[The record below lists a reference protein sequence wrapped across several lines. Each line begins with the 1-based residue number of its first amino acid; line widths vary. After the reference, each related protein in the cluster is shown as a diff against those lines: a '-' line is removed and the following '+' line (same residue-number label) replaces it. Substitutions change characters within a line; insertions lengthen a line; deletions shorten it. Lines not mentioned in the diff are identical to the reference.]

1 MFKQTVRQYFDRI
14 YDTFRSSD
22 AREESYYTILEDL
35 INEYAKDAKVD
46 IGVRILPKKTEAG
59 NPDFAI
65 WRNQKIVG
73 YIEAKIPQE
82 KLDTIESAE
91 QLHRYLTYFPN
102 FILTN
107 FIEFRLY
114 RNGKMIDI
122 VSIARQDTLLRFATK
137 PPLEQEDKLK
147 DLLDKFFSFSLPRTF
162 TAESLAEEL
171 AKKTHFLRDIV
182 ELEFSAEQPNGVLH
196 GFFDAFKKYLIA
208 DLEEKQFIDLF
219 SQTIV
224 YGLFA
229 ARMRAD
235 GAFDR
240 VHAYERIPKTIGI
253 LRELFKFISIEENLP
268 KQMEWAVDDIVN
280 LLAAVD
286 VKQIFDQYYHSGTG
300 EDPVVYFYETFLAT
314 YDPEERNKR
323 GVYYTPKPVVE
334 YIVKSVNEILKDKM
348 GISSGLADDRVTV
361 LDPAAG
367 TLSFITESVKLAIE
381 EYTSRFGS
389 GAKNKFVKE
398 HILRDF
404 YAFELMVAP
413 YTIGHIKFA
422 FTLEEEGYT
431 LADDERPKFYL
442 TNTLEMKTL
451 EKTNLPLMSAIS
463 EESHLAEQ
471 VKKEIPIL
479 AIIGNPP
486 YSGIS
491 SNTNEWTEKLLK
503 TDVDGVQS
511 YYLIDDKPLGEKNPK
526 WLQDDYVKF
535 IRFAQWKIAQSGE
548 GIIGFITNH
557 SYIDNPTF
565 RGMRQSLMKTFNEIY
580 ILNLHGN
587 AKKREKSPDGSK
599 DENVFDIQQGVAIAL
614 FVKRK
619 NETGSKVYYSEIWG
633 QREQKYNWLSNNSFK
648 STGWK
653 EVHPSSPFYF
663 FTIRNEEGK
672 EVYGKFISVKDIF
685 KINGVGIVTA
695 RDEFVIDRDKEAL
708 KIRIANFIKSELSDD
723 ELHEFFRINKK
734 KGWSIRKAHDELQKI
749 NDSELENY
757 IMPILYR
764 PFDLRW
770 IFYHDAIVWR
780 TVKVIMQNML
790 AGENLGLITVR
801 QVAEGTFSHVLVSE
815 NIIESCV
822 VSNRTREIN
831 SLFPL
836 YLYPSSN
843 KDNLF
848 KEECN
853 ETQPKEKVPNL
864 NPELMAKL
872 RGTYLADVTPEQ
884 IFYYI
889 YAVLYSNIYRT
900 KYAEFLKIDFPRVPF
915 TADFNL
921 FMKLS
926 DLGEE
931 LVSLHLLKSP
941 KLDNPIA
948 KYGGKGNDAVV
959 KVQYNESEKR
969 VYINANNYFENVE
982 PVVYSYYIGGYQV
995 LNKWL
1000 KDRVGRI
1007 LSLSEIETYCK
1018 IVTALSETLA
1028 LQSQLDSLY
1037 PEVEKTILEVAKE

>member
-1 MFKQTVRQYFDRI
+1 MFKQTVRQYLDRI

-22 AREESYYTILEDL
+22 AREESYYTVLEDL
-35 INEYAKDAKVD
+35 INEYAKEAKVD
-46 IGVRILPKKTEAG
+46 VGIRILPKKTEAG

-65 WRNQKIVG
+65 WSNQRIVG

-82 KLDTIESAE
+82 KLDTIETTE

-114 RNGKMIDI
+114 RNGRMIDI

-137 PPLEQEDKLK
+137 PPLENEDKLK

-182 ELEFSAEQPNGVLH
+182 ELEFDAEQPNGVLH

-208 DLEEKQFIDLF
+208 DLKEKQFIDLF

-235 GAFDR
+235 GTFDR
-240 VHAYERIPKTIGI
+240 AHAYERIPKTIGI

-280 LLAAVD
+280 LLAVVD
-286 VKQIFDQYYHSGTG
+286 VKQIFDQYYHLGTG

-348 GISSGLADDRVTV
+348 GISSGLSDDRVTV

-367 TLSFITESVKLAIE
+367 TLSFITESVKLAIK
-381 EYTSRFGS
+381 EYTSRFGI

-451 EKTNLPLMSAIS
+451 EETNLPLMSAIS

-479 AIIGNPP
+479 VIIGNPP
-486 YSGIS
+486 YAGIS
-491 SNTNEWTEKLLK
+491 SNINEWTEKLLK

-511 YYLIDDKPLGEKNPK
+511 YYTIDDKPLGEKNPK

-587 AKKREKSPDGSK
+587 VKKREKSPGGSK

-614 FVKRK
+614 FVKRES
-619 NETGSKVYYSEIWG
+619 ETGCKVYYSEIWG
-633 QREQKYNWLSNNSFK
+633 QREQKYNWLSINSFK
-648 STGWK
+648 STHWK
-653 EVHPSSPFYF
+653 ELHPSSPFYF

-672 EVYGKFISVKDIF
+672 EVYEKCPKINEIF
-685 KINGVGIVTA
+685 KINSVGIVTA
-695 RDEFVIDRDKEAL
+695 RDKL
-708 KIRIANFIKSELSDD
+708 TIKNTRD
-723 ELHEFFRINKK
+723 ELWNTIINFVKLDTESARSVYKLGPDKRDWKVKLAQQDLIESGMDRNRIV
-734 KGWSIRKAHDELQKI
+734 
-749 NDSELENY
+749 
-757 IMPILYR
+757 PILYR
-764 PFDLRW
+764 PFDIRYTYYTGKSRG
-770 IFYHDAIVWR
+770 FCCMPRPEV
-780 TVKVIMQNML
+780 MQHML
-790 AGENLGLITVR
+790 AGENLGLITSR
-801 QVAEGTFSHVLVSE
+801 QMAESKVEPAFVSTS
-815 NIIESCV
+815 IIDLHSITSA
-822 VSNRTREIN
+822 VSI
-831 SLFPL
+831 SYLFPL

-848 KEECN
+848 KEEGN
-853 ETQPKEKVPNL
+853 DAQPQEKVPNL
-864 NPELMAKL
+864 NLELIAKL
-872 RGTYLADVTPEQ
+872 KETYSANVTPEQ

-889 YAVLYSNIYRT
+889 YAVLYSNTYRT

-915 TADFNL
+915 TNDYDL
-921 FMKLS
+921 FIKLAE
-926 DLGEE
+926 LGEE

-969 VYINANNYFENVE
+969 FYINDSNYFENVE

-1000 KDRVGRI
+1000 KDRIGRI

-1018 IVTALSETLA
+1018 IVTALSETLT
-1028 LQSQLDSLY
+1028 LQSKLDSLY
-1037 PEVEKTILEVAKE
+1037 PEVEKTILEIAKE

>member
-1 MFKQTVRQYFDRI
+1 MVRQYLDRI
-14 YDTFRSSD
+14 FNIFKSSD

-46 IGVRILPKKTEAG
+46 VNVRILPKKTEAG

-65 WRNQKIVG
+65 WSNQRIVG

-82 KLDTIESAE
+82 KLDTIETTE

-114 RNGKMIDI
+114 RSGKTIDS

-137 PPLEQEDKLK
+137 PPMEQEDKLK
-147 DLLDKFFSFSLPRTF
+147 DLFDKFFSFSLPRTF

-182 ELEFSAEQPNGVLH
+182 ELEFDAEQPEGVLH
-196 GFFDAFKKYLIA
+196 GFSDAFKKYLIA
-208 DLEEKQFIDLF
+208 DIEEKQFIDLF

-314 YDPEERNKR
+314 YEPEERNKR

-334 YIVKSVNEILKDKM
+334 YIVKSVNEILKEKM

-367 TLSFITESVKLAIE
+367 TLSFITESVKLAIK
-381 EYTSRFGS
+381 EYTSRFGE
-389 GAKNKFVKE
+389 GGKNKFVKE

-422 FTLEEEGYT
+422 FTLEEEGYI
-431 LADDERPKFYL
+431 LEDIERPKFYL
-442 TNTLEMKTL
+442 TNTLEMSTL
-451 EKTNLPLMSAIS
+451 EKSTFPLMSAIS
-463 EESHLAEQ
+463 EESHLAWQ

-486 YSGIS
+486 YSVS
-491 SNTNEWTEKLLK
+491 SMNKSDFIEESMKIYK
-503 TDVDGVQS
+503 EDVRGERNIQ
-511 YYLIDDKPLGEKNPK
+511 PLSN
-526 WLQDDYVKF
+526 DYIKF
-535 IRFAQWKIAQSGE
+535 IRFAHWKIDQSKK
-548 GIIGFITNH
+548 GIIGMITDN
-557 SYIDNPTF
+557 SYLSGLIHK
-565 RGMRQSLMKTFNEIY
+565 GMRKKLLESFDEIY

-587 AKKREKSPDGSK
+587 SRIGEKTPVGGK
-599 DENVFDIQQGVAIAL
+599 DENVFEIKEGASISL
-614 FVKRK
+614 FVKSGEHK
-619 NETGSKVYYSEIWG
+619 GLGKVYYADVYG
-633 QREQKYNWLSNNSFK
+633 LRKDKYEFLENHSFRTTEWK
-648 STGWK
+648 ELNPVEPYYFFVEKDFASQEEYDKFIPIRNIFSRSSTGVTTHRDNFIVGFTKEEVEQRILTFTSDLPDEIVREGLSLKDTTDWK
-653 EVHPSSPFYF
+653 VEVA
-663 FTIRNEEGK
+663 REK
-672 EVYGKFISVKDIF
+672 VK
-685 KINGVGIVTA
+685 KINW
-695 RDEFVIDRDKEAL
+695 RKY
-708 KIRIANFIKSELSDD
+708 IRQYA
-723 ELHEFFRINKK
+723 
-734 KGWSIRKAHDELQKI
+734 
-749 NDSELENY
+749 
-757 IMPILYR
+757 YR
-764 PFDLRW
+764 PFDVRYICYLADLIDRDRW
-770 IFYHDAIVWR
+770 DL
-780 TVKVIMQNML
+780 MQNFFE
-790 AGENLGLITVR
+790 ENLGLVT
-801 QVAEGTFSHVLVSE
+801 
-815 NIIESCV
+815 
-822 VSNRTREIN
+822 TRRMPEIFGMPAFICIYIGDKHLTGDQTY
-831 SLFPL
+831 LFPL
-836 YLYPSSN
+836 YLYPSSE
-843 KDNLF
+843 KNLPF
-848 KEECN
+848 KESAEQKN
-853 ETQPKEKVPNL
+853 KLPNL
-864 NPELMAKL
+864 NSKL
-872 RGTYLADVTPEQ
+872 TKQLNEAYKTNVTPEQ
-884 IFYYI
+884 IFYYT
-889 YAVLYSNIYRT
+889 YAVLYSNVYRT

-915 TADFNL
+915 TADYSL
-921 FMKLS
+921 FIKLS
-926 DLGEE
+926 DLGKE
-931 LVSLHLLKSP
+931 LVNLHLLKSP

-948 KYGGKGNDAVV
+948 KYGGKGDDTVV
-959 KVQYNESEKR
+959 KVQYNESDKR
-969 VYINANNYFENVE
+969 VYINGNNYFDNVE

-1000 KDRVGRI
+1000 KDRTGRI
-1007 LSLSEIETYCK
+1007 LSLSEIATYCN
-1018 IVTALSETLA
+1018 IVTALSETLT
-1028 LQSQLDSLY
+1028 LRSRLDSLY
-1037 PEVEKTILEVAKE
+1037 PEVEKTLISFGGV

>member
-46 IGVRILPKKTEAG
+46 VGVRILPKKTEAG

-82 KLDTIESAE
+82 KLDTMEATE
-91 QLHRYLTYFPN
+91 QIGRYLTYFPN

-114 RNGKMIDI
+114 RNGRMVDI

-137 PPLEQEDKLK
+137 PPLENEDKLK
-147 DLLDKFFSFSLPRTF
+147 DLFDKFFSFSLPRTF

-182 ELEFSAEQPNGVLH
+182 ELEFDAEQPNGVLH

-367 TLSFITESVKLAIE
+367 TLSFITESVKLAIK
-381 EYTSRFGS
+381 EYTSRFGI

-511 YYLIDDKPLGEKNPK
+511 YYMVDDKPLGERKVM
-526 WLQDDYVKF
+526 LQDDYVKF

-619 NETGSKVYYSEIWG
+619 NETGCNVFYSEIWG

-648 STGWK
+648 STDWK
-653 EVHPSSPFYF
+653 EIYPSSPFYF
-663 FTIRNEEGK
+663 FTIRNEEGR
-672 EVYGKFISVKDIF
+672 EVYEKCP
-685 KINGVGIVTA
+685 KINEIFIENISGVETA
-695 RDEFVIDRDKEAL
+695 RDNFAIAFKKEELMERISLFIDP
-708 KIRIANFIKSELSDD
+708 KISDD
-723 ELHEFFRINKK
+723 EF
-734 KGWSIRKAHDELQKI
+734 RKAFH
-749 NDSELENY
+749 LEDKKQWKMSKARKLLMDDTSWEKY
-757 IMPILYR
+757 FKEIIYR
-764 PFDLRW
+764 PFDKRF
-770 IFYHDAIVWR
+770 IFYNNLIIHRLREQVM
-780 TVKVIMQNML
+780 KNML
-790 AGENLGLITVR
+790 KDNLGLITVR
-801 QVAEGTFSHVLVSE
+801 QVAEGVFNHAFVADT
-815 NIIESCV
+815 IIDRRITWSDKGAAY
-822 VSNRTREIN
+822 
-831 SLFPL
+831 LFPI
-836 YLYPSSN
+836 YIYKTV
-843 KDNLF
+843 KDEDLFSEATF
-848 KEECN
+848 KEAKKEPN
-853 ETQPKEKVPNL
+853 IKIEIFDKLKET
-864 NPELMAKL
+864 
-872 RGTYLADVTPEQ
+872 YSSDITPEQ

-889 YAVLYSNIYRT
+889 YAVLYSNTYRT

-915 TADFNL
+915 TANYNL
-921 FMKLS
+921 FIKLS
-926 DLGEE
+926 ELGEE
-931 LVSLHLLKSP
+931 LVSLHLLKSS

-959 KVQYNESEKR
+959 KVQYNVSEKR
-969 VYINANNYFENVE
+969 VYINANNYFDNVE
-982 PVVYSYYIGGYQV
+982 PEVYSYYIGGYQV